1 MAIDVLVDTSLFI
14 ARTRQATGISQLTRA
29 IEEYKFR
36 APAVSRVTKF
46 EYELGELRAGR
57 KGKFE
62 VSFPSYTVVALSDT
76 IWQRA
81 LYIQDFS
88 IEVNARM
95 ELADLLIVSTAI
107 YENVP
112 FLTLN
117 FDHFA
122 HLQAGRY
129 RLRLPKIP

>member
-1 MAIDVLVDTSLFI
+1 MEIDVLVDTSLLI
-14 ARTRQATGISQLTRA
+14 ARTRQAAGISQLTQA

-36 APAVSRVTKF
+36 VPAVSTVTKF

-62 VSFPSYTVVALSDT
+62 ISFPAYAVIALNDS

-95 ELADLLIVSTAI
+95 ELADLLIASTAI
-107 YENVP
+107 YERVP
-112 FLTLN
+112 LLTLN

-122 HLQAGRY
+122 HLQTGRY